1 MNTRN
6 TEIQLNQVKVE
17 DWDFGKIDAD
27 FDVYQVRLDTHSDR
41 NILNTEDASVH
52 ILSTVYYSG
61 RQCFVMTRKGQTD
74 ESALQYSLN
83 KGIKDTKGKCFV
95 RHIQMRS
102 FRSLDEMRKMFGYRL
117 RALVQL
123 LINSTLNS
131 AFPEDEYKN
140 ITGRCYYFNSSWN
153 EDVSERIELIDLT
166 LERDMVMFPALVT
179 FVKEKPEGG
188 KPVERVVLDRTSLSV
203 RKALKGDPEES
214 VYYRQG
220 IDGTHGSRAY
230 DGTTLAYWEKSRMA
244 CTARFFRVIK
254 SRLTPY
260 FNICFT
266 RLMAKEASTSLLP
279 LGKESVSDI
288 LKENGIC
295 LVDNVFRQEENLFED
310 KPKTNVSSW
319 IEESVC
325 AYREYISSECD
336 RLGIPFKTG
345 EKDLYRMNIEIVR
358 NEKFYD
364 IHKDLKDP
372 YLPADNIVCQH
383 ITAPVSSRNAKGEY
397 IKSFKEKVSTVMK
410 ELVIKAD
417 VHEGKIRL
425 VDWRSYGFDKPVTFF
440 SAKPCGTEQER
451 KKGIRP
457 VLFVGM
463 TIQPDGTFCTESFRM
478 ANVKFPEWEN
488 SRQHD
493 IIMCFFRENT
503 ANDGKYFD
511 RMVELVFFEG
521 DNTDQAYII
530 RRTNIR
536 GMSNI
541 EVMEKSFMDE
551 KKDVHL
557 DADAVLT
564 AIECLQYD
572 QNPGNVE
579 VYYNLCSVL
588 IGRDR
593 ILKSELLPLLY
604 RSKKDDKD
612 RVTICTKAKEAI
624 ANATDVVLKVGRRK
638 EDSQR
643 LGTDVYQHIHLWD
656 SSEYDEEEG
665 QENPPSPVVCYMVG
679 QYDTPNQSIT
689 TSPVVRHILR
699 ADGEK
704 PSEAVIT
711 KLLELMQV
719 GFVRAKTYTVLP
731 FPAKYL
737 REVMNG
743 IL

>member
-1 MNTRN
+1 MKIRY
-6 TEIQLNQVKVE
+6 TEIQLNQVKVD
-17 DWDFGKIDAD
+17 DWNFGKIDND
-27 FDVYQVRLDTHSDR
+27 FDIYQVRLDIHCDR
-41 NILNTEDASVH
+41 NVLNTEDASVR
-52 ILSTVYYSG
+52 ILSTVYYTG

-74 ESALQYSLN
+74 ESALQYLLN
-83 KGIKDTKGKCFV
+83 KGIKDPKEKCFV
-95 RHIQMRS
+95 RQIQMKS
-102 FRSLDEMRKMFGYRL
+102 FKSLDDMRKMFGYRL

-153 EDVSERIELIDLT
+153 EDVSKKIELIDLT

-188 KPVERVVLDRTSLSV
+188 KTVERVVLDSTSLSV

-220 IDGTHGSRAY
+220 IEGTHGSRAY
-230 DGTTLAYWEKSRMA
+230 DGTTLAYWERSRMA
-244 CTARFFRVIK
+244 CTSRFFRVIK

-260 FNICFT
+260 FNIRFT

-279 LGKESVSDI
+279 LGKESISDI
-288 LKENGIC
+288 MKENGIC
-295 LVDNVFRQEENLFED
+295 LVDNVYRYEENLSEN
-310 KPKTNVSSW
+310 KAKANISSW
-319 IEESVC
+319 IEDSVI
-325 AYREYISSECD
+325 AYREYISSECERMD
-336 RLGIPFKTG
+336 IPFKVG

-358 NEKFYD
+358 DEKFYD

-372 YLPADNIVCQH
+372 YLPTDNIVCQH
-383 ITAPVSSRNAKGEY
+383 ITAPVSSKNAKGEF
-397 IKSFKEKVSTVMK
+397 IKSFKERVSTVMK
-410 ELVIKAD
+410 ELAIKAD
-417 VHEGKIRL
+417 ILEGKIRL
-425 VDWRSYGFDKPVTFF
+425 VDWSLYGFDKPVTFF

-451 KKGIRP
+451 KLGIRP
-457 VLFVGM
+457 VLFTGM
-463 TIQPDGTFCTESFRM
+463 TIQPDGTFGIESFRI
-478 ANVKFPEWEN
+478 ANVRFPEWEN

-503 ANDGKYFD
+503 ANNGEYFD
-511 RMVELVFFEG
+511 RMVELVAFEG
-521 DNTDQAYII
+521 NNTDKAYII

-541 EVMEKSFMDE
+541 EKMEKSFMDE
-551 KKDVHL
+551 KKDVYL

-564 AIECLQYD
+564 AVECLKYD

-588 IGRDR
+588 IGKEK

-638 EDSQR
+638 EDSQK

-656 SSEYDEEEG
+656 SIEYDEDEG
-665 QENPPSPVVCYMVG
+665 QEKSPSPVVCYIVG

-689 TSPVVRHILR
+689 TSPVVRQILR

-704 PSEAVIT
+704 PSENVIM
-711 KLLELMQV
+711 KILELMQV
-719 GFVRAKTYTVLP
+719 GFVRTKTYTVLP

-737 REVMNG
+737 REVMNRY
-743 IL
+743 L